1 MHGWRPPLR
10 AQTDDIGANVREALV
25 ADVDRIR
32 ALAGQLGYDVSAQHV
47 RERLDDRDDRREV
60 FVAIVPRVG
69 VVGWIGVAVREA
81 MLGER
86 RTEIEGLVVEDE
98 YRSNGIGAI
107 LLARAEQWARDN
119 GCGTVRLL
127 ANILRER
134 AHAFYLN
141 HGYDILKSD
150 HVFEKD
156 L

>member
-1 MHGWRPPLR
+1 M
-10 AQTDDIGANVREALV
+10 
-25 ADVDRIR
+25 ADVGRIC
-32 ALAGQLGYDVSAQHV
+32 ALAGQLGYDVSRQHV
-47 RERLDDRDDRREV
+47 EDRLASRNGQREV

-69 VVGWIGVAVREA
+69 VVGWIGVSVREA

-107 LLARAEQWARDN
+107 LLGRAEQWARDN
-119 GCGTVRLL
+119 DCGSVRLL

-134 AHAFYLN
+134 AHTFYLN
-141 HGYDILKSD
+141 CGYGILKSE
-150 HVFEKD
+150 HVFEKT

>member
-1 MHGWRPPLR
+1 MR
-10 AQTDDIGANVREALV
+10 AQSNDIGANVREALM
-25 ADVDRIR
+25 ADVGRIC

-47 RERLDDRDDRREV
+47 RERLAARDARREV

-69 VVGWIGVAVREA
+69 VVGWIGLAVREA

-107 LLARAEQWARDN
+107 LLARAEQWARER
-119 GCGTVRLL
+119 GCDTVRLL

-134 AHAFYLN
+134 AHEFYLN
-141 HGYDILKSD
+141 CGYDILKSE
-150 HVFEKD
+150 HVFEK
-156 L
+156 LL